1 MDNESQNVNIPL
13 QSTQPSER
21 MMQFFECANMP
32 LDEQVIAA
40 PIMVVAEV
48 VVISIN
54 AGPERTVALRK
65 LLEARDAAI
74 RALRAR

>member
-1 MDNESQNVNIPL
+1 
-13 QSTQPSER
+13 